1 MFSYNPAI
9 APQITSLSKTSSSP
23 ILKSSITITGS
34 NYGTASTTK
43 VYLVQNSDKKY
54 ELSIVS
60 ITSTSINC
68 ILGGGRSG
76 VYDVVVEDSA
86 NGMSLPDA
94 NSQFSYKIFINSI
107 SASSGQK
114 GGGYNITITG

>member
-94 NSQFSYKIFINSI
+94 NSQFSYKIVINSI